1 MQSKRNDIQLF
12 RALSVALV
20 FLFHAGYGFPNGYL
34 GVDIFFAIS
43 GFVIWGL
50 LNRLFKD
57 SERPLRTFYNG
68 RIRRIVPAAST
79 LIIFVSLINVSSS
92 TSQATLRSLI
102 AGMYAVFSFGNIE
115 IARQVADYFAPEATS
130 SPFLHMWSL
139 GIEEQ
144 FYLVLPLTIYVL
156 HRSNRTRK
164 RIPLFILFIS
174 IFSFCVEILVTLTGN
189 EAAIFGYYSP
199 LPRVWEFGVGILSY
213 LFLGR
218 VISKH
223 YQFLLLLFM
232 ILILMWVPAEGIYL
246 LFVKVAIL
254 TMVAVLLSS
263 PTELGESFFSRMLVW
278 LGDRSYSFYL
288 WHWPSILA
296 FRNLPWN
303 PALLFIATFLSTVML
318 AHISYEYIEQPI
330 RRKQRLPQ
338 LKSVI
343 SIFLLLPTL
352 ILFVLYL
359 NLNSQLTFKNSI
371 KSAGIVKGDVGQKDF
386 HEYIYQEFDYC
397 HPSSFLEE
405 IPKYEGRPQCAIK
418 NNNLTPSVLLLGDS
432 HSEHLFLGLAN
443 RLNGLN
449 VQYIDTGGLPVGIS
463 NTNRKIIRYVN
474 ELPSPKVVILSA
486 FWSNRGVPMSL
497 RTEIQGFRKAG
508 AAVLLVSDNP
518 SFSLNPLDCKFA
530 KKENLENLCFEKLP
544 QSSSEIKSE
553 MALTKISQDEN
564 IDYVEIRDL
573 FCSTESLCSM
583 IHEDKLLFRDNN
595 HLSIYGSHFVAK
607 RLAPLVKEN
616 LRDLKSKT
624 QSSS

>member
-1 MQSKRNDIQLF
+1 MQSKRSDIQVF

-34 GVDIFFAIS
+34 GVDIFFALS

-50 LNRLFKD
+50 LNRLLKE

-68 RIRRIVPAAST
+68 RIRRIMPAAST
-79 LIIFVSLINVSSS
+79 VIIVVSLVNVYFSA
-92 TSQATLRSLI
+92 SQATLGSLI

-115 IARQVADYFAPEATS
+115 IARQVADYFSPEATS

-156 HRSNRTRK
+156 YRSKLTRK
-164 RIPLFILFIS
+164 RIPLFILLIS
-174 IFSFCVEILVTLTGN
+174 IFSFCVELLATLTGN
-189 EAAIFGYYSP
+189 EATIFGYYSP

-213 LFLGR
+213 LFLR
-218 VISKH
+218 RQISRRW
-223 YQFLLLLFM
+223 QFLLVFFL
-232 ILILMWVPAEGIYL
+232 ILILMWVPAQGIYL
-246 LFVKVAIL
+246 LFVKVAVL
-254 TMVAVLLSS
+254 AMVAILLSS
-263 PTELGESFFSRMLVW
+263 PTELGESFLSRMFIW

-288 WHWPSILA
+288 WHWPCILA
-296 FRNLPWN
+296 YRNLPWN
-303 PALLFIATFLSTVML
+303 PAILFIAMFLSTVIL
-318 AHISYEYIEQPI
+318 ANISFEYIEQPI

-338 LKSVI
+338 LKSVMT
-343 SIFLLLPTL
+343 IFLILPTL
-352 ILFVLYL
+352 ILFVLYT

-371 KSAGIVKGDVGQKDF
+371 KSAGIVRGDVGQKDF
-386 HEYIYQEFDYC
+386 HEYIYRNFDYC
-397 HPSSFLEE
+397 PPSSFLEE

-418 NNNLTPSVLLLGDS
+418 NNNLTPRVLLLGDS
-432 HSEHLFLGLAN
+432 HSEHLFLGLAH
-443 RLNGLN
+443 RLNDLN

-463 NTNRKIIRYVN
+463 NANKNIFRYVN
-474 ELPSPKVVILSA
+474 KLPSPKVVILSA
-486 FWSNRGVPMSL
+486 FWSNRGVPISL
-497 RTEIQGFRKAG
+497 KTEIQSVRKAG

-530 KKENLENLCFEKLP
+530 KKENLETLCYEKLP
-544 QSSSEIKSE
+544 QSFSEIKTQ
-553 MALTKISQDEN
+553 MFLTKISQDEN

-583 IHEDKLLFRDNN
+583 IHDDKLLFRDNN

-607 RLAPLVKEN
+607 RLAPLVKRE
-616 LRDLKSKT
+616 LARSEK
-624 QSSS
+624 